1 MKIGLTVANP
11 SSMIQSTSLS
21 TAAARAQALQPVKA
35 TASNVSTPVGTDNLS
50 TNGINQLRAA
60 LKATPE
66 ARPEVV
72 ARGQALAADATYPS
86 APIIRHVS
94 ARIVNSPDLSID
106 SSAS

>member
-1 MKIGLTVANP
+1 
-11 SSMIQSTSLS
+11 MIQSTSLS
-21 TAAARAQALQPVKA
+21 TAAARAQALQPAKA
-35 TASNVSTPVGTDNLS
+35 TASNTSAPVATDHLS
-50 TNGINQLRAA
+50 TNGINQLRSA

-66 ARPEVV
+66 VRPEVV

-106 SSAS
+106 SSVS